1 MLTRSLLTIFILF
14 GSIPALAAEPVQL
27 PETQSDIIVIET
39 NKGVIKVKIFDD
51 KAPVSAANF
60 RRYVNEKFYD
70 GLIFHR
76 VIPGF
81 MIQGGG
87 FLPGMKMKMPSHKP
101 IVNEA
106 DNGLKNKR
114 GTLAMARTNDINSA
128 TCQFFINVK
137 DNAFLD
143 HHGNTMRGYGY
154 AVFGKVISGMDV
166 VTKIEKTP
174 TGRAGRFSDVPR
186 EDVVIQ
192 RMYVEKL

>member
-1 MLTRSLLTIFILF
+1 MPVKFLLTIFFLL
-14 GSIPALAAEPVQL
+14 IPIMAQGTEPVEQ
-27 PETQSDIIVIET
+27 PAAKHNNIIIET
-39 NKGVIKVKIFDD
+39 SKGTIKVELFDK
-51 KAPVSAANF
+51 KAPVSVANF
-60 RRYVNEKFYD
+60 RQYIKEKFYD

-81 MIQGGG
+81 MAQGGG
-87 FLPGMKMKMPSHKP
+87 FLPGLKPKHPTHKS

-143 HHGNTMRGYGY
+143 HQGNTMRGYGY
-154 AVFGKVISGMDV
+154 AVFGKVLEGMDIV
-166 VTKIEKTP
+166 DKIVTSP
-174 TGRAGRFSDVPR
+174 TTRVGRFSDVPK
-186 EDVVIQ
+186 EDIVIT
-192 RMYVEKL
+192 RMYIE

>member
-1 MLTRSLLTIFILF
+1 MKTRLLLTFFLF
-14 GSIPALAAEPVQL
+14 LLPMLAQATEPAKQ
-27 PETQSDIIVIET
+27 PEKKAGAIVIET
-39 NKGVIKVKIFDD
+39 TEGTIKVEILDD

-60 RRYVNEKFYD
+60 RQYVSEKFYD

-81 MIQGGG
+81 MAQGGG
-87 FLPGMKMKMPSHKP
+87 FYPGMKPKQPTHRS

-128 TCQFFINVK
+128 TCLFFINVK

-143 HHGNTMRGYGY
+143 HQAKTMRGYGY
-154 AVFGKVISGMDV
+154 AVFGKVTAGMDV
-166 VTKIEKTP
+166 VDKIITTP
-174 TGRAGRFSDVPR
+174 TTRMGPFSDVPR
-186 EDVVIQ
+186 EDVVIKK
-192 RMYVEKL
+192 MYVE